1 MKKKTDWPAVLE
13 AFEGCGLTHAQ
24 FCSKHNVSLPS
35 FQQRLYRWR
44 KESRASGGF
53 AQISVE
59 VPARADFWAELSFS
73 GDFSLQFKGPVD
85 AAYLAELL
93 TLLRP

>member
-1 MKKKTDWPAVLE
+1 MKKKTDWPSVLE

-44 KESRASGGF
+44 KESRVSGGF

-59 VPARADFWAELSFS
+59 VPAKAGCWAELGFA
-73 GDFSLQFKGPVD
+73 GGFSLQFRGPVD

>member
-1 MKKKTDWPAVLE
+1 MKKKTDWPALLE

-24 FCSKHNVSLPS
+24 FCSRHNVSLPS

-44 KESRASGGF
+44 KQLRASGGF

-59 VPARADFWAELSFS
+59 VPAQADFWAELNFS
-73 GDFSLQFKGPVD
+73 GSFSLQFKGPVD